1 MQVSHEA
8 GKVAWYFHL
17 FKNFPVCC
25 DPHKVF
31 SIVNTAEVDFF
42 LEFPCFFYDLV
53 DVDSVC
59 LVPLPFLNPACTSGI
74 LGSRTVEALMDLEH
88 YLARM

>member
-1 MQVSHEA
+1 MFLYSHIS
-8 GKVAWYFHL
+8 
-17 FKNFPVCC
+17 KNFPQFVVI
-25 DPHKVF
+25 PTVKGFGV
-31 SIVNTAEVDFF
+31 VNEAEVDFF